1 MEQILILGLN
11 PIVLTILMVIAGVGI
26 TNTLGWLQSSNPINP
41 RKIGASVIISTVVAF
56 AIIMPVVQ
64 GMLKNV
70 GADEYTQLMAIVIGV
85 GVLSLVGADTLI
97 KNVGHA
103 IKNKK

>member
-1 MEQILILGLN
+1 VEHILILGLN

-41 RKIGASVIISTVVAF
+41 RKIAASVIISAVAAF

-64 GMLKNV
+64 GVLENI
-70 GADEYTQLMAIVIGV
+70 GADEYTQFMAIVIGI
-85 GVLSLVGADTLI
+85 LSLVGADTLI
-97 KNVGHA
+97 KNVGHT
-103 IKNKK
+103 IKK